1 MKYMKN
7 WGTKRNIIATSALGL
22 AIIFVMANPLV
33 FGYCHGVSTWGD
45 GTQYC
50 YSSITDK
57 IPDALMLSMGSIM
70 ILLLLLT
77 LATYRMHDDVFRAWW
92 NFARWMVPIIMFA
105 SIAIQFVPSNGG
117 FFNMDGL
124 IYLFVLAPLYA
135 ALIFGSLWKIVQ
147 KYHELKKVS

>member
-1 MKYMKN
+1 MKN
-7 WGTKRNIIATSALGL
+7 WGTKRNVFKISFAY
-22 AIIFVMANPLV
+22 IFYFL
-33 FGYCHGVSTWGD
+33 
-45 GTQYC
+45 
-50 YSSITDK
+50 
-57 IPDALMLSMGSIM
+57 
-70 ILLLLLT
+70 ILLLISSQCSSDWCRIREDDAPVVVLYALLPFA
-77 LATYRMHDDVFRAWW
+77 LVFFLSLLTYRMHDDVFRAWW